1 MRLTL
6 KERVEDC
13 HEDAIWTAS
22 WTPADTLISGSV
34 DETVKIWAPG
44 DSVESQHTFTGKPT
58 SISNVRFSS
67 WACPTQ
73 EKHNFQSLS
82 DLVAESNVKIH

>member
-6 KERVEDC
+6 KERVENC

-22 WTPADTLISGSV
+22 WTPAETLISGSV

-44 DSVESQHTFTGKPT
+44 DSVESQHTYTGRP
-58 SISNVRFSS
+58 
-67 WACPTQ
+67 
-73 EKHNFQSLS
+73 LS
-82 DLVAESNVKIH
+82 TPK